1 MPQQRPSDDLFL
13 ARLEYSVR
21 TRGVS
26 GTARRFGV
34 NRSTIFRWRT
44 GRTRPSARASRNVTQ
59 TVLRQQQRE
68 FESGEA
74 EAVGRARR
82 VGNRT
87 IADPSV
93 TRRIDVIERQR
104 VITRTRAIETARTDR
119 DRVMA
124 ESLPESVS
132 DEEISELDALIQR
145 MLDASDEEWITDG
158 DEMRMMYAQL
168 TG

>member
-1 MPQQRPSDDLFL
+1 M
-13 ARLEYSVR
+13 
-21 TRGVS
+21 
-26 GTARRFGV
+26 
-34 NRSTIFRWRT
+34 
-44 GRTRPSARASRNVTQ
+44 
-59 TVLRQQQRE
+59 
-68 FESGEA
+68 
-74 EAVGRARR
+74 
-82 VGNRT
+82 GNRT
-87 IADPSV
+87 IADPSL